1 MLWNEQANRG
11 MRMSERERGRSDAVR
26 PRPARVA
33 LLAWWSKRSPLAALA
48 CLLVATLVQP
58 APCAAQAAEPTAE
71 ERQAAADA
79 YDRGTRAYL
88 AEDFARAAQW
98 FETAH
103 RMAPASAALVQAVRS
118 YERAGET
125 RRAATLALRLAALY
139 PDDAGAAQQAERT
152 LASASEFVLV
162 NVVCETSCSVELD
175 GTLMEHP
182 SFYVDPSSAH
192 EVRATF
198 ETGPVT
204 QSFDAGDA
212 GSTRSLDFSA
222 PEAQVVVDEPPPPE
236 TTPSEGSGGLSPAVA
251 ITGLVLTAGAGGVL
265 IWSGVDALDGVPAY
279 EAMPTDERLAEG
291 QTRELRTNILIGV
304 TAGLGAATVILM
316 VFTDW
321 DGDGE
326 SSATDDDEPVAVS
339 VVPTQGGG
347 ALLLSGAF

>member
-1 MLWNEQANRG
+1 
-11 MRMSERERGRSDAVR
+11 MSERERGRSDAVR
-26 PRPARVA
+26 PRPARVGLRA
-33 LLAWWSKRSPLAALA
+33 QWSMRLWIAAGLCLLGVALA
-48 CLLVATLVQP
+48 QP
-58 APCAAQAAEPTAE
+58 AACEAQAAEPTAE

-125 RRAATLALRLAALY
+125 RRAATLALRLSALY
-139 PDDAGAAQQAERT
+139 PDDAGATQQAERT
-152 LASASEFVLV
+152 LATATQFVLV
-162 NVVCETSCSVELD
+162 EVVCDASCSVELD

-182 SFYVDPSSAH
+182 SFFVDPASTH

-204 QSFDAGDA
+204 QSSDAGDA
-212 GSTRSLDFSA
+212 GSTRSLDFAA
-222 PEAQVVVDEPPPPE
+222 PEAQVVPDEPPPPE
-236 TTPSEGSGGLSPAVA
+236 TTPSEGSGGISPAVA

-279 EAMPTDERLAEG
+279 EAMPTDERLADG
-291 QTRELRTNILIGV
+291 QSRELRTNILIGV
-304 TAGLGAATVILM
+304 TAGLGVATVILM
-316 VFTDW
+316 AFTDW

-326 SSATDDDEPVAVS
+326 SSATDEDEPVTAS
-339 VVPTQGGG
+339 IVPTQGGA